1 VPERRDGQERDR
13 LETRAGECPRE
24 AEPQESQIADPNG
37 ETRGPR
43 SKRRRE
49 QAPEA
54 RSGRAEARHAGERRS
69 PEQSG
74 FADDAGIANRRRGS
88 GAGMRRRP
96 SPAEALK
103 GEPRERARLK
113 HTGEIGEGAR
123 RRSGQEPQGRNV
135 TRELENPGVVA
146 LAGMMA
152 LWGVRP
158 RESGAGDAVE
168 RRGRTPESPGQTL
181 ERS

>member
-13 LETRAGECPRE
+13 PETRDGESPRE

-49 QAPEA
+49 QTPEA
-54 RSGRAEARHAGERRS
+54 RSGRTEVRHAGERRN

-74 FADDAGIANRRRGS
+74 FADDAGIANRKRGG
-88 GAGMRRRP
+88 GAGMRRL
-96 SPAEALK
+96 STPAEALK

-113 HTGEIGEGAR
+113 HTGEIGEGER

-135 TRELENPGVVA
+135 TRDLESPGVVA
-146 LAGMMA
+146 LAGMFA
-152 LWGVRP
+152 LWGVKP
-158 RESGAGDAVE
+158 RESGARDAVE